1 MAILRPGGL
10 ELTDRG
16 MELAEF
22 SKGSR
27 ILDVGCGEGDS
38 VAHLNEDLGMD
49 AEGIDMNLVRISD
62 AKEQH
67 PGININFGDGE
78 FLDAYMSFTFDGV
91 LMEGSLSQINMP
103 DEALHEA
110 YCVMKKGGKLI
121 ISDLYEID
129 PDPQQMK
136 AVRIEADRQA
146 RMPHKEGE
154 CEDRGL
160 KFTDFRFEGAFYE
173 EPLRRVI
180 EEVGFR
186 ITGFEDHSEDAEKF
200 FEYFPHLNTESGGRK
215 RRIGYFLLT
224 AEKPEK

>member
-16 MELAEF
+16 MELAAF

-67 PGININFGDGE
+67 PGINVSFGDGE
-78 FLDAYMSFTFDGV
+78 FLDAYMSYTFDGV

-103 DEALHEA
+103 EEALHEA
-110 YCVMKKGGKLI
+110 
-121 ISDLYEID
+121 
-129 PDPQQMK
+129 PDRSGPAGQDASQ
-136 AVRIEADRQA
+136 
-146 RMPHKEGE
+146 G
-154 CEDRGL
+154 RGL
-160 KFTDFRFEGAFYE
+160 
-173 EPLRRVI
+173 
-180 EEVGFR
+180 
-186 ITGFEDHSEDAEKF
+186 
-200 FEYFPHLNTESGGRK
+200 
-215 RRIGYFLLT
+215 
-224 AEKPEK
+224 